1 MSVEQNI
8 KDIAELEYSL
18 WVVNTYAAG
27 IQQKDGKYIT
37 KYFPM
42 SPFVIENMLLENGSM
57 GCYQQGYKTNQIKW
71 ICFDFDCKDKDDP
84 DVYELYEKCILPFV
98 QMLDNWKIKYLTEF
112 SGRRGIHVWMI
123 FNTIFSKELGFR
135 IICELE
141 RQNPIFA
148 EIRKNEKWGIDRF
161 PATDSSRNN
170 KVGKQVKFPL
180 SCHQSG
186 ARSYLFK
193 GQFEEKKD
201 TSSAQFFEEQLDIMK
216 DYQPNDINEVMEKL
230 NLNNADLEMTKLKYK
245 KYRLIGNIEITTD
258 QVINILS
265 ETKVFAQIFERMQKG
280 TSEHQDWTVI
290 LGTLCECDL
299 NGTLV
304 KDVFKRFPNY
314 NANKTQKNI
323 EKLRGKYFPAT
334 FGYLYRIYGIEME
347 DILDEDETGLH
358 YLLCKCGLEQNILEE
373 FEKLNE
379 KKLLLDLNVTVQ
391 KEKNYLKEN
400 DEVADACIWNQLR
413 NLKQYDLYFYN
424 KLINSVIAGKYEEYE
439 PSDFKVFK
447 RIENEEKT
455 RQLVSLSAKDRVI
468 TTNLALRLCDLI
480 KKCWKS
486 FSYRISYTSQEHIF
500 YHWYSSW
507 GRFIDQIC
515 VFMDIPFMS
524 NYEVFYIDL
533 KGFYDHID
541 FLAVYR
547 RFENI
552 LTKEAKNIFC
562 FLVEYNEQLMK
573 KIKNGCRI
581 GVPQGPAYAR
591 IIAELFLDQLVNYV
605 KVENDGVYVYRY
617 VDDIVVFCR
626 PDVEGKAIFDK
637 MMQFFPYVGLP
648 INLEKS
654 KYFGKV
660 SNLTCEEKKIL
671 SHKDN
676 FNYELSENDYTGIL
690 LERERRKKLQKY
702 LMENSFNIGSLGYIF
717 GKNTITEAKLW
728 CLNNFRRD
736 ILKSCEGRG
745 SNYRKFYEFLFQ
757 NSQYMEE
764 ILDNEELTSI
774 PRRSLNFSNFVH
786 TLYYAVQDQSISSEI
801 FERIKSE
808 YLKKISAPT
817 LNEDDQII
825 VEALILVNAEVQD
838 EKA

>member
-1 MSVEQNI
+1 M
-8 KDIAELEYSL
+8 
-18 WVVNTYAAG
+18 
-27 IQQKDGKYIT
+27 
-37 KYFPM
+37 
-42 SPFVIENMLLENGSM
+42 
-57 GCYQQGYKTNQIKW
+57 
-71 ICFDFDCKDKDDP
+71 
-84 DVYELYEKCILPFV
+84 
-98 QMLDNWKIKYLTEF
+98 
-112 SGRRGIHVWMI
+112 
-123 FNTIFSKELGFR
+123 
-135 IICELE
+135 
-141 RQNPIFA
+141 
-148 EIRKNEKWGIDRF
+148 
-161 PATDSSRNN
+161 
-170 KVGKQVKFPL
+170 
-180 SCHQSG
+180 
-186 ARSYLFK
+186 
-193 GQFEEKKD
+193 
-201 TSSAQFFEEQLDIMK
+201 
-216 DYQPNDINEVMEKL
+216 
-230 NLNNADLEMTKLKYK
+230 
-245 KYRLIGNIEITTD
+245 
-258 QVINILS
+258 
-265 ETKVFAQIFERMQKG
+265 
-280 TSEHQDWTVI
+280 
-290 LGTLCECDL
+290 
-299 NGTLV
+299 
-304 KDVFKRFPNY
+304 
-314 NANKTQKNI
+314 
-323 EKLRGKYFPAT
+323 RGKYFPAT

-347 DILDEDETGLH
+347 DTLDEDETGLH
-358 YLLCKCGLEQNILEE
+358 YLLCKCGLKQNVLEE
-373 FEKLNE
+373 VEKLNE

-447 RIENEEKT
+447 RIENEEKI

-507 GRFIDQIC
+507 GRFIDQIR

-552 LTKEAKNIFC
+552 LTEEAKNIFC

-605 KVENDGVYVYRY
+605 QVENDGVYVYRY

-626 PDVEGKAIFDK
+626 PDVEGKVIFDK
-637 MMQFFPYVGLP
+637 MMHFFPYVGLP

-654 KYFGKV
+654 KYFGNIN
-660 SNLTCEEKKIL
+660 NLTCEEKKIL
-671 SHKDN
+671 SHKDS

-728 CLNNFRRD
+728 CLKNFRKD

-757 NSQYMEE
+757 NNQYMEE

-786 TLYYAVQDQSISSEI
+786 TLYYAVQDQSISC
-801 FERIKSE
+801 FRIWKRTS
-808 YLKKISAPT
+808 
-817 LNEDDQII
+817 
-825 VEALILVNAEVQD
+825 
-838 EKA
+838 